1 LYSKEKKLILKVL
14 SAVNFKN
21 FLGVEIPL
29 NPKIN
34 CFVGNNG
41 QGKTTILDAIY
52 YLSFCKSFLNP
63 IDSQNINYN
72 DAFFVLQGEYERFG
86 KTERIYCGLKKGQK
100 KIFKRNKKEYEKLA
114 DHIGLFPLVI
124 ISPSDSDLITLGSDL
139 RRKFLDG
146 IISQFDHA
154 YLENLLIY
162 NKAVNQRNALLK
174 YFQKNRTFNQDQLDS
189 WDNQLV
195 KYGELL
201 FEKRQKLIRDLTP
214 VFQKYYRKIS
224 GGHEDVQL
232 VYQSQLMKGEFLEQL
247 KNSLPEDSRKLY
259 STVGVHKDDLIF
271 QISERP
277 IKKFGSQG
285 QQKSFLIALKLA
297 QLEFLKN
304 TVGVNPI
311 LLLDDVFDKLDE
323 ERVSHILEMV
333 NGNQFGQIFLSDTHP
348 KRIEDILSRLK
359 LDSSVFEVNNLE
371 VVERGESI

>member
-1 LYSKEKKLILKVL
+1 LILKEL

-21 FLGVEIPL
+21 FSGVEISL

-63 IDSQNINYN
+63 IDSQNINYK
-72 DAFFVLQGEYERFG
+72 DAFFVLQGEYERAG

-100 KIFKRNKKEYEKLA
+100 KIFKRNKKEYEKLS

-146 IISQFDHA
+146 IISQFDSV
-154 YLENLLIY
+154 YLENLLMY

-174 YFQKNRTFNQDQLDS
+174 YFQKNRIFNQDQLDS

-195 KYGELL
+195 KYGEIL
-201 FEKRQKLIRDLTP
+201 FEKRKSLIQELTP
-214 VFQKYYRKIS
+214 VFQKYYQQIS
-224 GGHEDVQL
+224 GGQEEVDL
-232 VYQSQLMKGEFLEQL
+232 VYQSQLMKESFLDQIR
-247 KNSLPEDSRKLY
+247 NSLPEDLRKLF
-259 STVGVHKDDLIF
+259 STVGVHKDDLVF
-271 QISERP
+271 QISGRP

-304 TVGVNPI
+304 TVGINPI

-333 NGNQFGQIFLSDTHP
+333 NGNHFGQIFLSDTHP
-348 KRIEDILSRLK
+348 KRIEDILSRLQ
-359 LDSSVFEVNNLE
+359 LESSVFEVSNLE
-371 VVERGESI
+371 ISQR

>member
-1 LYSKEKKLILKVL
+1 MILKEL
-14 SAVNFKN
+14 SVVNFKN
-21 FLGVEIPL
+21 FLGVEISL
-29 NPKIN
+29 NTKIN

-63 IDSQNINYN
+63 IDSQNINHK

-86 KTERIYCGLKKGQK
+86 KTEKIYCALKKGQK
-100 KIFKRNKKEYEKLA
+100 KIFKRNKKEYEKLS

-124 ISPSDSDLITLGSDL
+124 ISPSDSDLIILGSDL

-146 IISQFDHA
+146 IISQFDSV
-154 YLENLLIY
+154 YLENLLVY
-162 NKAVNQRNALLK
+162 NKALNQRNALLK

-195 KYGELL
+195 KYGEFL
-201 FEKRQKLIRDLTP
+201 FQKRQKLIQDLVP
-214 VFQKYYRKIS
+214 VFQKYYQQIS
-224 GGHEDVQL
+224 GGKEEVEL
-232 VYQSQLMKGEFLEQL
+232 VYQSQLMKGSFMDQL
-247 KNSLPEDSRKLY
+247 RNSLSEDLRKLF

-271 QISERP
+271 QISGRP

-304 TVGVNPI
+304 TVGINPI

-323 ERVSHILEMV
+323 ERVAHILEMV
-333 NGNQFGQIFLSDTHP
+333 NGNHFGQIFLSDTHP
-348 KRIEDILSRLK
+348 KRIESILSRLQ
-359 LDSSVFEVNNLE
+359 LESSVFEVSNLE
-371 VVERGESI
+371 IHRRD

>member
-1 LYSKEKKLILKVL
+1 MILKEL

-21 FLGVEIPL
+21 FSGVEISL

-63 IDSQNINYN
+63 IDSQNINYK
-72 DAFFVLQGEYERFG
+72 DAFFVLQGEYERAG

-100 KIFKRNKKEYEKLA
+100 KIFKRNKKEYEKLS

-146 IISQFDHA
+146 IISQFDSV
-154 YLENLLIY
+154 YLENLLMY

-174 YFQKNRTFNQDQLDS
+174 YFQKNRIFNQDQLDS

-195 KYGELL
+195 KYGEIL
-201 FEKRQKLIRDLTP
+201 FEKRKSLIQELTP
-214 VFQKYYRKIS
+214 VFQKYYQQIS
-224 GGHEDVQL
+224 GGQEEVDL
-232 VYQSQLMKGEFLEQL
+232 VYQSQLMKESFLDQIR
-247 KNSLPEDSRKLY
+247 NSLPEDLRKLF
-259 STVGVHKDDLIF
+259 STVGVHKDDLVF
-271 QISERP
+271 QISGRP

-304 TVGVNPI
+304 TVGINPI

-333 NGNQFGQIFLSDTHP
+333 NGNHFGQIFLSDTHP
-348 KRIEDILSRLK
+348 KRIEDILSRLQ
-359 LDSSVFEVNNLE
+359 LESSVFEVSNLE
-371 VVERGESI
+371 ISQR